1 MNQRRIFLY
10 NIAASSLAYWS
21 PATVGAQSYPSKPI
35 RLVVPFPAGSTTDMV
50 ARTYATHV
58 SQALGQPIVIE
69 NKAGADG
76 LIAGQEVARA
86 AGDGHTLFLATNSP
100 MAAGPAMKKNP
111 PYDPLKDFSPIADL
125 GRYTFFMV
133 VHPSVPANSLD
144 DLVKLAKESPGKLSY
159 ATGNT
164 TGILGVAQ
172 FCSLAGIQMTHVP
185 YKGEPQAMLDLL
197 AGRVQAMMVSS
208 GTSIAHLRD
217 GKIRALA
224 VATSNRSPLLPNV
237 PTMVE
242 AGVTKF
248 TITSWAALY
257 GPANMPKPVIERLN
271 REFMAAAQKP
281 EVKAAMEKIAFIQTG
296 STPEGLATHTKEQ
309 YDSYRS
315 ALLSAGI
322 TPE

>member
-1 MNQRRIFLY
+1 MNRRNALQVISAAVA
-10 NIAASSLAYWS
+10 AASLPVSVW
-21 PATVGAQSYPSKPI
+21 GQSYPSKSI

-50 ARTYATHV
+50 ARTYSVQV
-58 SQALGQPIVIE
+58 SQALGQPVVVE

-76 LIAGQEVARA
+76 LIAGQEVSRA
-86 AGDGHTLFLATNSP
+86 SGDGYTLFLATNSP

-133 VHPSVPANSLD
+133 VHPSVPANSLA

-208 GTSIAHLRD
+208 GTSIAHLRE

-224 VATSNRSPLLPNV
+224 VATASRSPLLPNV

-242 AGVTKF
+242 AGVSKF
-248 TITSWAALY
+248 TITSWAAVY
-257 GPANMPKPVIERLN
+257 GPPNMPKAIVERLN
-271 REFMAAAQKP
+271 KEFMTAAQRP

-296 STPEGLATHTKEQ
+296 STPEGLAAHTKEQ
-309 YDSYRS
+309 YDSYRA
-315 ALLSAGI
+315 ALRAAGI
-322 TPE
+322 EPE